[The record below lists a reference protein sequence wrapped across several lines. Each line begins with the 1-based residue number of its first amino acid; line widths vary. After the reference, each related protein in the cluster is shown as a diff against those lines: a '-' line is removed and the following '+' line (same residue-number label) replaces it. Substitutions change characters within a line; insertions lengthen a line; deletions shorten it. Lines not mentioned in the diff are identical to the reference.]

1 MYFEALHKK
10 IKHCYL
16 EGKRSGGLI
25 NLLMLYFDCQGMR
38 ELSNYRKT
46 RKMEELEGL
55 CSHGTA
61 DTEDCVTQIQD
72 GEWKVLSSDGKTIYK
87 VSRRTD
93 HLVGA
98 FAHCLITNARF
109 VYVIMSVPELT
120 MWSK

>member
-55 CSHGTA
+55 
-61 DTEDCVTQIQD
+61 
-72 GEWKVLSSDGKTIYK
+72 
-87 VSRRTD
+87 
-93 HLVGA
+93 
-98 FAHCLITNARF
+98 
-109 VYVIMSVPELT
+109 
-120 MWSK
+120 